1 MNEINVNVNVNVN
14 REPALTY
21 CFVTNEFNTNRIGNK
36 TTFHT
41 FFENSNTKT
50 KSLYLPLVSVYE
62 YFVLYNFKSKQ

>member
-21 CFVTNEFNTNRIGNK
+21 CFVTNNEFNTNRIGNK

-41 FFENSNTKT
+41 FFENSNTNT
-50 KSLYLPLVSVYE
+50 TSLYLPLVSVF
-62 YFVLYNFKSKQ
+62 FVLYNFKSKQ